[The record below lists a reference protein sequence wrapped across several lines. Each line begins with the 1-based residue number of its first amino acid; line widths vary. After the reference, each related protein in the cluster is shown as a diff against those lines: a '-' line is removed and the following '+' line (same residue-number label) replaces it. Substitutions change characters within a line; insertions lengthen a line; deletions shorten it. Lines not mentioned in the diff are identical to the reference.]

1 MSSSVRSTR
10 SLKLSLPKSTFSGTT
25 SMPQRSR
32 HCAGRSAVE
41 SVTTPNPRL
50 LDAEDEG
57 IVLLPAGLKL
67 DLQAGE
73 TVSQGLREAL
83 DLGIRR
89 LLSAVHGDQLEGL
102 RTERIERFLGDLV
115 DLVEAG
121 SAEDVDQPLSGD
133 DCDDPHP
140 VPAGLRRLL
149 LLGCR
154 LVARL
159 VEDQPVLLGHV
170 VDLGLGQRAHA
181 GGVAQDLGRVFGMD

>member
-1 MSSSVRSTR
+1 MQPEQSLLMRSNTAANSPGEGAEVVGSCEAWPSFSKNSSSVRSTL

-73 TVSQGLREAL
+73 TVSQGRREAL

-115 DLVEAG
+115 V
-121 SAEDVDQPLSGD
+121 
-133 DCDDPHP
+133 
-140 VPAGLRRLL
+140 
-149 LLGCR
+149 
-154 LVARL
+154 LVAGAGKL
-159 VEDQPVLLGHV
+159 V
-170 VDLGLGQRAHA
+170 VD
-181 GGVAQDLGRVFGMD
+181 